1 LKAVS
6 AKNSRQSE
14 AVKAAWAERKGYVAA
29 LEERC
34 RNLELELERQQ
45 RLHGPLLESERIYAR
60 ALAAVENRCQALAV
74 ALQEE
79 KERCHAF
86 QEAYQ
91 GQINQLENQREVW
104 DSQQQTIKQRTRVA
118 QQYFDV
124 ARNLGL
130 KPGGDQAEPW
140 LLQREET

>member
-1 LKAVS
+1 LKVVH

-34 RNLELELERQQ
+34 RNLELELERQKN
-45 RLHGPLLESERIYAR
+45 LHGPLLESERIYSG
-60 ALAAVENRCQALAV
+60 ALADAENRLVEC
-74 ALQEE
+74 
-79 KERCHAF
+79 R
-86 QEAYQ
+86 
-91 GQINQLENQREVW
+91 REGAH
-104 DSQQQTIKQRTRVA
+104 RTRVA

-130 KPGGDQAEPW
+130 KPGPEQAEPW
-140 LLQREET
+140 LLQREEP

>member
-1 LKAVS
+1 MKARAVV
-6 AKNSRQSE
+6 NSRQSE
-14 AVKAAWAERKGYVAA
+14 AVKAAWAERKGYVAS

-34 RNLELELERQQ
+34 RNLE
-45 RLHGPLLESERIYAR
+45 A
-60 ALAAVENRCQALAV
+60 

-79 KERCHAF
+79 KERSHAF

-91 GQINQLENQREVW
+91 GQINWQENQRESW
-104 DSQQQTIKQRTRVA
+104 DSQERIIRQRTKVA

-130 KPGGDQAEPW
+130 KPGGEQAEPW
-140 LLQREET
+140 LLQREER